1 MLPRRGANLNEVTT
15 AGDGDRRSHQAHAQR
30 KRESIRRLKLAQAEG
45 RLTLK
50 YQPIF
55 AAADGRALSAEAL
68 LRWRRPEEESDDLS
82 ELLLAAERSPVI
94 FALEAWAI
102 EVCFRDA
109 AAWQSG
115 PLPDLRVNLN
125 LSAREFHRADL
136 LTRLTR
142 ALAEARLDPARLT
155 LEVTET
161 SAIHEP
167 EQVSKMLER
176 LRAMDL
182 QLWLDDFGTGHS
194 SLAWLSWFR
203 IDGVK
208 IPGLFVSRLPSD
220 ERCAVITSAVID
232 MAHRL
237 GLGVTAEGIETDAQL
252 AYLKAHGCDALQ
264 GFLLGEARDP
274 EELVRRLT
282 AG

>member
-1 MLPRRGANLNEVTT
+1 MAR
-15 AGDGDRRSHQAHAQR
+15 DGDRRSQKAQSVR
-30 KRESIRRLKLAQAEG
+30 KRESIRRLKLALAEG

-55 AAADGRALSAEAL
+55 AAADGRPLSAEAL
-68 LRWRRPEEESDDLS
+68 LRWRHPERESDDLAH
-82 ELLLAAERSPVI
+82 LLRAAESSPVI

-102 EVCFRDA
+102 DVCFRDA

-125 LSAREFHRADL
+125 LSAREFRRADL
-136 LTRLTR
+136 PARLR
-142 ALAEARLDPARLT
+142 QALAAARLDPARLT

-167 EQVSKMLER
+167 EPVSGMLEQ
-176 LRAMDL
+176 LGGL
-182 QLWLDDFGTGHS
+182 GLELWLDDFGTGHS

-208 IPGLFVSRLPSD
+208 VPQLFVSGLPSD
-220 ERCAVITSAVID
+220 EKCDVITSAVID

-237 GLGVTAEGIETDAQL
+237 GLRVTAEGIETDGQL
-252 AYLKAHGCDALQ
+252 SYLKGHGCDALQ
-264 GFLLGEARDP
+264 GFLLADALGP
-274 EELVRRLT
+274 EELVRRL
-282 AG
+282 AVG